1 MKYSEFIREVEAI
14 GLNIG
19 IYGGYIDVLDEH
31 DEPLLSVGTE
41 YDFSICT
48 DYSN

>member
-31 DEPLLSVGTE
+31 ESRITRINIRKSE
-41 YDFSICT
+41 
-48 DYSN
+48 